1 MAIDGELWMVAE
13 ERAQE
18 ILNAIQPVFVSD
30 KSRNEI
36 IDYVQTL
43 IKDRLG
49 IEVRLA
55 WLSLLYIR
63 KKKTKQIFIL
73 IS

>member
-1 MAIDGELWMVAE
+1 MVAE

-55 WLSLLYIR
+55 WLSLLFIE
-63 KKKTKQIFIL
+63 KKN
-73 IS
+73 